1 MKEVALNS
9 KSVEL
14 LYPNDNATI
23 QTYMRLTI
31 QALEQQFNGNI
42 PDHYIIQLDLLR
54 DMWRTYLKTQQEL
67 ATQPIF
73 KTAKDTGRTY
83 MNPGVQLQQQTY
95 TKLMDMYKSL
105 GITLFES
112 KKSKIMDKKIDDVTE
127 DESAQELSEKLLA

>member
-112 KKSKIMDKKIDDVTE
+112 KKSKIMDKKIDTNM
-127 DESAQELSEKLLA
+127 QEENASSILNNLIS